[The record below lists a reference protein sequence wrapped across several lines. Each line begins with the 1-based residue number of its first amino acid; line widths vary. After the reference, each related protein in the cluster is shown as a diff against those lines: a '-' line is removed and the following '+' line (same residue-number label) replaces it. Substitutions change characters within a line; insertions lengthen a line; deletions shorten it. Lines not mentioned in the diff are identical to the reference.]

1 MLQRIA
7 RRFLCASIRFESADP
22 HWRFKPGCAGG
33 RVFQPVARNGGRIA
47 ALHGHFLLVSRM
59 LTAHPEDQ
67 FEYFSC
73 LPGKRPIHVARP
85 QNAAIAAFLT
95 YVQFALCLV
104 IFAGL
109 N

>member
-7 RRFLCASIRFESADP
+7 RGFFDTGIQIHSANRYRRIDPKKVNRKEFLAVASN
-22 HWRFKPGCAGG
+22 G
-33 RVFQPVARNGGRIA
+33 RQIA
-47 ALHGHFLLVSRM
+47 LIKSDFLLVSRM

-67 FEYFSC
+67 LEYFSPM
-73 LPGKRPIHVARP
+73 LGKPPRDAVTPE
-85 QNAAIAAFLT
+85 NAAIAALLT